1 MVDLDLNLNI
11 EKNENKNEKNENENE
26 KNEISGGEFQFLPSF
41 LDKFSFIS
49 KQNSNENYGGDN
61 QIDENNMTDDNI
73 PEITGGFPIVDNGKI
88 IGLYPDIQHGG
99 KIEGLCNLKHLYL
112 PPGLFVYSYHYK
124 IQEPNESIVSETI
137 DDNKFDKLFNNLIH
151 KTNKPVNNT
160 TKVNKPKQT
169 NNKTKSNKK

>member
-1 MVDLDLNLNI
+1 MVGLDLNI
-11 EKNENKNEKNENENE
+11 EKNEENEENE

-49 KQNSNENYGGDN
+49 KQNSNENYGEDDN
-61 QIDENNMTDDNI
+61 IDDNNKIDNI
-73 PEITGGFPIVDNGKI
+73 PEIAGGFPIVDNDKI

-99 KIEGLCNLKHLYL
+99 KIEGLCNLKHLYV
-112 PPGLFVYSYHYK
+112 PPGLVVYSYQYK
-124 IQEPNESIVSETI
+124 IQEPNESIIETI

-160 TKVNKPKQT
+160 TKVNKPNQT
-169 NNKTKSNKK
+169 KNNKTKSNKKIN